1 MGEEEIPEG
10 EGPHFVLTGSL
21 PLLFIQPQRS
31 LKLNSDDW
39 WRDARTHT
47 GTNRPLKRLKG

>member
-10 EGPHFVLTGSL
+10 EGPHFVFTGSL